1 MKKTKLTERFQQLAG
16 IKPLY
21 KTGKLNI
28 ITEQGIWDP
37 NLSGSASGS
46 GSAGSGSAGSGSA
59 GSGSTSG
66 SAGSGS
72 TSGSAGSGSGGG
84 CIVNQQA
91 QSLVDQNPNMGS
103 YGISQQF
110 VNNMAGRPNSFYNMK
125 IGKFYNKLM
134 TLRTDYPSQGGYLGF
149 CQGENP
155 NWQAQLTN
163 KWGYAQNCIQN
174 PGTC

>member
-1 MKKTKLTERFQQLAG
+1 MKKIKLTERFQQLAG

-21 KTGKLNI
+21 ETGKLNI
-28 ITEQGIWDP
+28 TTEQGIWDP
-37 NLSGSASGS
+37 NL
-46 GSAGSGSAGSGSA
+46 SGSAGSGSA

-91 QSLVDQNPNMGS
+91 HSLVDQNPNMGS

-125 IGKFYNKLM
+125 IGKFANKLFS
-134 TLRTDYPSQGGYLGF
+134 LRTDYPSQGGYLGF

-163 KWGYAQNCIQN
+163 KWMYAQNCIQN

>member
-1 MKKTKLTERFQQLAG
+1 MKKIKLTERFQQLAG

-21 KTGKLNI
+21 ETGKLNI

-37 NLSGSASGS
+37 NLSGSAG
-46 GSAGSGSAGSGSA
+46 
-59 GSGSTSG
+59 SG

>member
-1 MKKTKLTERFQQLAG
+1 MKKAKLTERFQQLAG

-21 KTGKLNI
+21 ETGKLNI

-37 NLSGSASGS
+37 NLSGSAG
-46 GSAGSGSAGSGSA
+46 
-59 GSGSTSG
+59 SG